1 MTVKLYMDEHIH
13 KAVTNGL
20 RIRGVDVLTVQ
31 EDGLAGEPDLLIL
44 DRATALNRLIFSQDR
59 DFLIEANRRQVEGIE
74 FGGLVYGHQVEVS
87 IGDCIYGLELIA
99 KLGMPEEFI
108 NRVEYLPL

>member
-31 EDGLAGEPDLLIL
+31 EDGLAGEPDMTIL
-44 DRATALNRLIFSQDR
+44 DRATALNRLIFSQDQ
-59 DFLIEANRRQVEGIE
+59 DFLI
-74 FGGLVYGHQVEVS
+74 
-87 IGDCIYGLELIA
+87 
-99 KLGMPEEFI
+99 
-108 NRVEYLPL
+108 YLAR

>member
-1 MTVKLYMDEHIH
+1 MDEHVH
-13 KAVTNGL
+13 KAVTNSL

-31 EDGLAGEPDLLIL
+31 EDGLAGKTDLMIM
-44 DRATALNRLIFSQDR
+44 DRATALKRLIFSQDQ

-74 FGGLVYGHQVEVS
+74 FAGVVYGHQSEVS

-99 KLGMPEEFI
+99 KLGTPEEFV
-108 NRVEYLPL
+108 NRVEYLPF

>member
-31 EDGLAGEPDLLIL
+31 EDGLAGEPDLIIL
-44 DRATALNRLIFSQDR
+44 DRATALNRLIFSQDQ

-74 FGGLVYGHQVEVS
+74 FAGLVYGHQVEVS

-99 KLGMPEEFI
+99 KLGTPEEFI